1 MHRKLLAEWSVDD
14 VLAWLNQ
21 SLKLPQYEPIFKSL
35 SIDGEML
42 QAITEQ
48 DLKQDLDIRT
58 RLHRIKMLAAIQRV
72 KV

>member
-42 QAITEQ
+42 QAITE
-48 DLKQDLDIRT
+48 
-58 RLHRIKMLAAIQRV
+58 
-72 KV
+72 